1 MKRILVVL
9 LVLGAA
15 FALAQTRVV
24 LGVGGRTAIIYL
36 PLTVT
41 ERLGFFKEEGL
52 DVVIQ
57 DFGAGA
63 RALQALIGG
72 SVEVVTGGYDH
83 TIQMQALG
91 RDIVAFVLL
100 NRYPGLVLAVRKD
113 LESEI
118 RSISDLKGR
127 RVGITAPGS
136 STHIFVNYL
145 LIKSGLR
152 PTDASIV
159 STSVGAQAV
168 AAVQNRLVDAI
179 SNVEPA
185 ISLLDERGLIRVLAD
200 TRTAQGTR
208 AVLGGE
214 YPFASLYTTRAWLER
229 NPDKAQRL
237 TNAMVRGLRWMQGK
251 SAVEIA
257 QILPEEFFLG
267 DRDLYIR
274 TLQRNLEMFSPTGRF
289 SETAP
294 LRPLVVLSSFDENV
308 ARAQFDLKRTFTN
321 EFVDRVPRR

>member
-1 MKRILVVL
+1 MRRMLAVFLVL
-9 LVLGAA
+9 LA
-15 FALAQTRVV
+15 FGLAQTRVV
-24 LGVGGRTAIIYL
+24 LGVGGKTAVIYL

-41 ERLGFFKEEGL
+41 ERLGFFREEGL

-72 SVEVVTGGYDH
+72 SVEVVAGGYDH

-127 RVGITAPGS
+127 RVGVTAPGS

-152 PTDASIV
+152 PTDVSIV

-185 ISLLDERGLIRVLAD
+185 ISLLSERGLIRVLAD

-274 TLQRNLEMFSPTGRF
+274 MLQRNLEMFSPTGRF

-308 ARAQFDLKRTFTN
+308 ARAQIDLKRTFTN

>member
-1 MKRILVVL
+1 MRRMWAVL
-9 LVLGAA
+9 LVLLA
-15 FALAQTRVV
+15 FGLAQTRVV
-24 LGVGGRTAIIYL
+24 LGVGGKTAVIYL
-36 PLTVT
+36 PLTVV
-41 ERLGFFKEEGL
+41 ERLGYFKEEGL

-57 DFGAGA
+57 DLGAGA

-72 SVEVVTGGYDH
+72 SVEVVAGGYDH
-83 TIQMQALG
+83 TIQMQAQG

-113 LESEI
+113 LEGEI

-127 RVGITAPGS
+127 RVGVTAPGS
-136 STHIFVNYL
+136 STHFFVNYL
-145 LIKSGLR
+145 LTRNGLK
-152 PTDASIV
+152 PTDVSII

-168 AAVQNRLVDAI
+168 AAVQNRQVEVI

-185 ISLLDERGLIRVLAD
+185 ISLLEERGLIRVLAD

-229 NPDKAQRL
+229 NSDTAQRL

-251 SAVEIA
+251 TAAEIA

-267 DRDLYIR
+267 DRNFYIR
-274 TLQRNLEMFSPTGRF
+274 MLQRNLEMFSPTGRF

-294 LRPLVVLSSFDENV
+294 LRPLVVLSSFDDNV
-308 ARAQFDLKRTFTN
+308 ARARIDLKRTFTN

>member
-1 MKRILVVL
+1 MRRMLAVFLVL
-9 LVLGAA
+9 LA
-15 FALAQTRVV
+15 FGLAQTRVV
-24 LGVGGRTAIIYL
+24 LGVGGKTAVIYL

-41 ERLGFFKEEGL
+41 ERLGFFREEGL

-57 DFGAGA
+57 DLGAGA

-72 SVEVVTGGYDH
+72 SVEVVAGGYDH
-83 TIQMQALG
+83 TIQMQAIG

-100 NRYPGLVLAVRKD
+100 TRYPGLVLAVRKD

-127 RVGITAPGS
+127 RVGVTAPGS

-145 LIKSGLR
+145 LVKSGLR
-152 PTDASIV
+152 PTDVSIV

-185 ISLLDERGLIRVLAD
+185 ISLLSERGLIRVLAD

-274 TLQRNLEMFSPTGRF
+274 MLERNLEMFSPTGRF

-308 ARAQFDLKRTFTN
+308 ARAQIDLKRTFTN

>member
-308 ARAQFDLKRTFTN
+308 ARAQFDPKRTFTN

>member
-1 MKRILVVL
+1 MRRMLAVL
-9 LVLGAA
+9 LVLLA
-15 FALAQTRVV
+15 FGLAQTRVV
-24 LGVGGRTAIIYL
+24 LGVGGKTAVIYL

-41 ERLGFFKEEGL
+41 ERLGFFREEGL

-72 SVEVVTGGYDH
+72 SVEVVAGGYDH

-100 NRYPGLVLAVRKD
+100 TRYPGLVLAVRKD

-127 RVGITAPGS
+127 RVGVTAPGS

-152 PTDASIV
+152 PTDVSIV

-168 AAVQNRLVDAI
+168 AAVQNGLVDAI

-185 ISLLDERGLIRVLAD
+185 ISLLSERGLIRVLAD

-274 TLQRNLEMFSPTGRF
+274 MLQRNLEMFSPTGRF

-308 ARAQFDLKRTFTN
+308 ARARLDLKRTFTN

>member
-41 ERLGFFKEEGL
+41 ERLGFFREEGL

>member
-127 RVGITAPGS
+127 RVGVTAPGS

-274 TLQRNLEMFSPTGRF
+274 MLQRNLEMFSPTGRF

>member
-127 RVGITAPGS
+127 RVGVTAPGS

-308 ARAQFDLKRTFTN
+308 ARAQFDPKRTFTN

>member
-1 MKRILVVL
+1 MRRMLAVL
-9 LVLGAA
+9 LVLLA
-15 FALAQTRVV
+15 FGLAQTRVV
-24 LGVGGRTAIIYL
+24 LGVGGKTAVIYL

-41 ERLGFFKEEGL
+41 ERLGFFREEGL

-72 SVEVVTGGYDH
+72 SVEVVAGGYDH

-127 RVGITAPGS
+127 RVGVTAPGS

-152 PTDASIV
+152 PTDVSIV

-185 ISLLDERGLIRVLAD
+185 ISLLSERGLIRVLAD

-251 SAVEIA
+251 SAEEIA

-274 TLQRNLEMFSPTGRF
+274 MLQRNLEMFSPTGRF

-308 ARAQFDLKRTFTN
+308 ARAQIDLKRTFTN

>member
-24 LGVGGRTAIIYL
+24 LGVGGKTAVVYL
-36 PLTVT
+36 PLTVV
-41 ERLGFFKEEGL
+41 ERLGYFKDEGL

-57 DFGAGA
+57 DLQAGS

>member
-41 ERLGFFKEEGL
+41 ERLGFFREEGL

-274 TLQRNLEMFSPTGRF
+274 MLQRNLEMFSPTGRF

>member
-1 MKRILVVL
+1 VVL

-274 TLQRNLEMFSPTGRF
+274 MLQRNLEMFSPTGRF

>member
-24 LGVGGRTAIIYL
+24 LGVGGKTAVVYL
-36 PLTVT
+36 PLTVV
-41 ERLGFFKEEGL
+41 ERLGYFKDEGL

-57 DFGAGA
+57 DLQAGS

-72 SVEVVTGGYDH
+72 SVEVVAGGYDH

-91 RDIVAFVLL
+91 RDIVAFALL

-274 TLQRNLEMFSPTGRF
+274 MLQRNLEMFSPTGRF

>member
-41 ERLGFFKEEGL
+41 ERLGFFREEGL

-308 ARAQFDLKRTFTN
+308 ARAQFDPKRTFTN